1 MFVMKKI
8 LIAALVIPAL
18 AFTCKKQGSTGWL
31 EGKVL
36 RVSCASTVVQV
47 LNNDA
52 IGQDGWKDMTNNNAT
67 YDNVF
72 TANNKCSIPSAIKAG
87 TTIRFKIDKPAPN
100 ECVVCMMYDGPPEIA
115 YDMKEVTVT
124 DAK

>member
-36 RVSCASTVVQV
+36 RVSCASFVVQV

-72 TANNKCSIPSAIKAG
+72 NVNNTCTIPSGIKAG
-87 TTIRFKIDKPAPN
+87 NTIRFKIDSPKPN
-100 ECVVCMMYDGPPEIA
+100 ECVRCMMYDGPPEVA
-115 YDMKEVTVT
+115 YDVKEITVT
-124 DAK
+124 GAN